1 MSAAAPALVDYP
13 PSQLSRLRLYN
24 LIVGLIHLVQAAFI
38 FSRGNDFT
46 LPINLTII
54 PGPPGTAPQAPDTV
68 WNFPLGP
75 AVAIFLLF
83 AAVDHLLMA
92 APGVNAWYNMNLRR
106 KENRARWIEY
116 SISSSLMI
124 VLIAIV
130 TGIMNLT
137 ALVAIFGANTMMI
150 LFGILQERI
159 SRPGEGKTYWW
170 PYIFGCLAG
179 LVPWLAIAIQVVHTE
194 KTAADGGIPGF
205 VYGIIVSIF
214 LFFNTFSINMVL
226 QYKQVGRWKSYLFGE
241 SAYIFFSLVAKALLA
256 WQIYANT
263 LIPPD
268 AAEAGRWLIGRF

>member
-1 MSAAAPALVDYP
+1 MSAAAPALAEYP
-13 PSQLSRLRLYN
+13 ASKLSRLRLYN
-24 LIVGLIHLVQAAFI
+24 LIVGLLHLVQAAFI
-38 FSRGNDFT
+38 FSRGGDFT
-46 LPINLTII
+46 LPIDMTIVA
-54 PGPPGTAPQAPDTV
+54 GPPGTAPNAPETV
-68 WNFPLGP
+68 WNFPIGP

-92 APGVNAWYNMNLRR
+92 APGVNDWYNKNLRR

-124 VLIAIV
+124 FLIALV
-130 TGIMNLT
+130 TGVMNLP

-150 LFGILQERI
+150 LFGVLMESQ
-159 SRPGEGKTYWW
+159 SKPGEGKTNWW

-179 LVPWLAIAIQVVHTE
+179 LVPWLAIILQVIQTE
-194 KTAADGGIPGF
+194 RSSADGIPGF

-214 LFFNTFSINMVL
+214 LAFNTFSINMVL

-268 AAEAGRWLIGRF
+268 VAEGARWLVSRF